1 VSKFFI
7 TFSSPPPPP
16 SLSQYKE
23 QSLSNTQMA
32 SATILELGHS
42 TPRAGGEGESFP
54 QREVK
59 VAPTPDFFNDPIN
72 KAEIKEADVRY
83 SAAAKDV
90 EAFDFFT
97 KNTVPTSR
105 SPYTPGVFM
114 CRGAAY
120 FPKFKEYIE
129 KGGIA
134 RYIIGYVYLPT
145 CECFANMIKTLSYT
159 KCFLLFMHMY
169 MLIICGYFQ
178 QNISCYGF
186 YLYLCRFKNSVVA
199 SIRVNSFH
207 SLDEMNGSFQGVS
220 IIIIILSLLYIFCI

>member
-1 VSKFFI
+1 
-7 TFSSPPPPP
+7 
-16 SLSQYKE
+16 
-23 QSLSNTQMA
+23 MA

-134 RYIIGYVYLPT
+134 RYIIGYVYLR
-145 CECFANMIKTLSYT
+145 CECLARIV
-159 KCFLLFMHMY
+159 
-169 MLIICGYFQ
+169 
-178 QNISCYGF
+178 SCY
-186 YLYLCRFKNSVVA
+186 
-199 SIRVNSFH
+199 
-207 SLDEMNGSFQGVS
+207 
-220 IIIIILSLLYIFCI
+220 LYICIC